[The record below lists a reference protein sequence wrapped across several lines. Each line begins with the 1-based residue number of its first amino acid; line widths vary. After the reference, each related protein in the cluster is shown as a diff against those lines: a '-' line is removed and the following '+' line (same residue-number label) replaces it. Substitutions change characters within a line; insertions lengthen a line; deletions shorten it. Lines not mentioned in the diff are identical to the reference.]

1 MEYKKN
7 QEVYIRDFYYGK
19 PTRIKG
25 TVVGILKNG
34 FFNIKMLN
42 GLDEGKIK
50 RYSEFQI
57 TNMNYEEFIEYLE
70 KEGV

>member
-1 MEYKKN
+1 MSYTKH
-7 QEVYIRDFYYGK
+7 QEVYIRDFNFGK

-25 TVVGILKNG
+25 TIVAILKNG
-34 FFNIKMLN
+34 FFNIKIEN

-57 TNMNYEEFIEYLE
+57 TNMNYEEFLKHLE
-70 KEGV
+70 EEGI